1 MINYT
6 WDIAQLEAYPEH
18 DGMQNVVFTVHWRLS
33 ASDGQYAA
41 NVYGS
46 VGVTFDSEA
55 PFTPYEDL
63 TKEQVVGWVVDALNA
78 NASEASPAPVAQL
91 EAALAA
97 DIERQKA
104 PVVVTPALPW
114 G

>member
-1 MINYT
+1 MIEYT
-6 WDIAQLEAYPEH
+6 WDIAQLEVYPEH
-18 DGMQNVVFTVHWRLS
+18 EELEDVVFTVHWRLS
-33 ASDGQYAA
+33 ASDGQYTSSG
-41 NVYGS
+41 YGS
-46 VGVTFDSEA
+46 VGVAVDDEV

-78 NASEASPAPVAQL
+78 SASEDAPAPVTQL

-97 DIERQKA
+97 DIARQKA
-104 PVVVTPALPW
+104 PVVITPALPW